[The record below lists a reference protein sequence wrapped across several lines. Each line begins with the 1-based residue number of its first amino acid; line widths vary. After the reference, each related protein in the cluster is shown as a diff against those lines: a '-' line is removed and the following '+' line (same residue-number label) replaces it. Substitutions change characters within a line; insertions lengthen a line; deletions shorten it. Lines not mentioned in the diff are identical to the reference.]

1 MAQRIPAC
9 NSHVTRALYSS
20 PAYFISVSM
29 EGTLMLP
36 LRIAF
41 YARDTQAKLRSE
53 KGSAFRVEREM
64 EER

>member
-20 PAYFISVSM
+20 PAYFIPSPWKERSCF
-29 EGTLMLP
+29 LCD
-36 LRIAF
+36 RFFAC
-41 YARDTQAKLRSE
+41 DTQAKLRSE
-53 KGSAFRVEREM
+53 QGSAFRVEREM

>member
-20 PAYFISVSM
+20 PAYLISVSM
-29 EGTLMLP
+29 DGALVHP
-36 LRIAF
+36 LRSLF
-41 YARDTQAKLRSE
+41 YACDTQAKLRSE